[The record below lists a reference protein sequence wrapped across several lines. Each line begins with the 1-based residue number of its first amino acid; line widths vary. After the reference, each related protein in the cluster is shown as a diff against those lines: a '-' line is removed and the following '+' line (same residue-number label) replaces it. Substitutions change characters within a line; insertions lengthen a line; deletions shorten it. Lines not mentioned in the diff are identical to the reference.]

1 MNLTTALF
9 DAFGFL
15 LSCFWQVIVAFWD
28 LIGVGDFIQS
38 KLFFWLILIA
48 LSSCGIY
55 FSAKHKKTLCAVIS
69 SLSDIALLFGAIFS
83 LKKIKVRR

>member
-1 MNLTTALF
+1 MNLITTLF
-9 DAFGFL
+9 DVFGFL
-15 LSCFWQVIVAFWD
+15 LSCFWQFIVAFWD
-28 LIGVGDFIQS
+28 LLGVGDFIQS

-55 FSAKHKKTLCAVIS
+55 FSAKHKKTLWTVIS

-83 LKKIKVRR
+83 SKKSK